1 MIVMILCSTVCP
13 DVKAKILA
21 IHVENNRLETVTN
34 QSCSLILNV
43 TNFYAEAGGQ
53 VCDTGIATT
62 ESGAEFFVEN
72 VHCTSGYIVH
82 TGKLEGTL
90 SVGDVV
96 SLHVD
101 NERRFPIMLNHTSTH
116 LLNFALLDCCT
127 DSDQRGSLV
136 DPEKLRFDF
145 SNNVSIITEYH
156 CSQGNLFVGFKHFCL
171 FICVVASNG
180 RSVARL

>member
-1 MIVMILCSTVCP
+1 MIPSWKIVCP

-34 QSCSLILNV
+34 QSASLILNV

-72 VHCTSGYIVH
+72 VHCTSGYVVH
-82 TGKLEGTL
+82 IGKLEGTL

-96 SLHVD
+96 TLHVD

-145 SNNVSIITEYH
+145 SNNVSMPEEYQY
-156 CSQGNLFVGFKHFCL
+156 SLPNLSVAVQYL
-171 FICVVASNG
+171 NDYIFIVPSYG
-180 RSVARL
+180 GSVARL